1 MSFASAVTSA
11 PIPYDPA
18 KGAEAAARVAGTGA
32 AFEALVAG
40 AAGCAPHLAHLAE
53 AEADWLLE
61 AARGTPE
68 AALKDALAGAR
79 GGELHD
85 LASRLRRAKRRIG
98 LLTALADLGGVWGL
112 DEVTGALS
120 RLADEALQT
129 CAELLVAEAR
139 QAGRL
144 PPTDAPCGGLVI
156 LSMGKLGAV
165 ELNYSSDIDL
175 IALFDE
181 GNYPPDDYA
190 TVRKQFIR
198 IVQRMMKLMSEETGE
213 GYVFRTDLRL
223 RPDPSVTPV
232 CIGMGAAEY
241 YYESQGRTW
250 ERAAFIRARVSAGDR
265 AAGQRFLDDLTPFI
279 WRRHLDF
286 AAIEDAHDMR
296 RRIREHKGLTGAFRL
311 PGHNVKLGRGGIR
324 EIEFFVQTN
333 QLICGGRDPSLRES
347 RTRPAMAALARA
359 GWVPQALAEELAQ
372 AYVDHRT
379 LEHRIQ
385 MIEDAQTHLYPADRH
400 GRDRMAAFCGADD
413 RDAFEA
419 GLAERFE
426 RVHRLAEDFFAPDEP
441 DREGG
446 EGWDAFPDP
455 ERTREV
461 VESWARLPA
470 LRSERAQR
478 IFGRLKPQA
487 AARLSGAARPDLALE
502 SFDRFLRGLPAGVQ
516 VFSLFDA
523 NPQILDLLLDVCA
536 TAPRLAD
543 HLGRRAGALDAVLS
557 GRFFD
562 PLAPVPALEAE
573 LAEALAA
580 ADGYEAVLDAARV
593 WAREQR
599 FRVGVQLLR
608 RIASPDEAGAAF
620 SAVAEAVLRALL
632 PHVIAE
638 HARKHGAPP
647 GGGVAVL
654 ALGKLGS
661 SEMTAASDLDLIIVY
676 DAAPDMTSEGRR
688 PLAASAYY
696 ARLTQALVS
705 ALSAPTAEGELYE
718 VDMRLRPSGRQGPV
732 ATSLSGF
739 VAYHAERA
747 WTWEH
752 LALTRGRVVAGP
764 DPLCAA
770 LRRAMADTLDAP
782 RDRAKVLADVRE
794 MRARIAES
802 RQTDDPW
809 AMKERPGRL
818 RDIELALQTGKLLTP
833 GITAC
838 APRRMI
844 DPLAKAGFLT
854 GDEADHLRTAV
865 ARLMGLQHYAR
876 LALFGDFDVESGG
889 PGLNALVAEAGGAG
903 NIEALRVQLAEDAE
917 RSERIVTRVL
927 EG

>member
-1 MSFASAVTSA
+1 MSFASSVTRA
-11 PIPYDPA
+11 PIPYDPE
-18 KGAEAAARVAGTGA
+18 KGAEAATRVAGTGKP
-32 AFEALVAG
+32 FEDLVGG
-40 AAGCAPHLAHLAE
+40 AAGCAPHLARLVE
-53 AEADWLLE
+53 AEADWLVE
-61 AARGTPE
+61 AASGTPE
-68 AALKDALAGAR
+68 DALERALAEAR

-120 RLADEALQT
+120 RLADEGLQT
-129 CAELLVAEAR
+129 CTTLLVAEA
-139 QAGRL
+139 QEAGRL
-144 PPTDAPCGGLVI
+144 PKVDADCGGLVI
-156 LSMGKLGAV
+156 LSMGKLGAQ

-181 GNYPPDDYA
+181 SNYAPDDYA
-190 TVRKQFIR
+190 TVRKHFIR
-198 IVQRMMKLMSEETGE
+198 IVQRTMKLMSEETGE

-250 ERAAFIRARVSAGDR
+250 ERAAFIRARVSAGDQT
-265 AAGQRFLDDLTPFI
+265 AGKRFLGDLTPFI

-296 RRIREHKGLTGAFRL
+296 RRIREHKGLTGAFQL
-311 PGHNVKLGRGGIR
+311 AGHNVKLGRGGIR

-333 QLICGGRDPSLRES
+333 QLICGGRDPSLREC
-347 RTRPAMAALARA
+347 RTRPAMAALAKA
-359 GWVPQALAEELAQ
+359 GWIPQSLANELAQ

-385 MIEDAQTHLYPADRH
+385 MIEDAQTHLYPNTAD
-400 GRDRMAAFCGADD
+400 GRDRMAAFCGATE

-419 GLAERFE
+419 ELTARFQ
-426 RVHRLAEDFFAPDEP
+426 RVHHLAEDFFAPDEP
-441 DREGG
+441 EADAGD
-446 EGWDAFPDP
+446 GWNAFPDP
-455 ERTREV
+455 EHTRQV
-461 VESWARLPA
+461 VESWGDLPA
-470 LRSERAQR
+470 LRTERAQR
-478 IFGRLKPQA
+478 IFDRLKPQA
-487 AARLSGAARPDLALE
+487 AARLSGAAKPDKALE

-536 TAPRLAD
+536 TAPRLSD
-543 HLGRRAGALDAVLS
+543 YLGRHAKVLDAVLS

-562 PLAPVPALEAE
+562 PLEPVPGLEAE
-573 LAEALAA
+573 LTELLDRT
-580 ADGYEAVLDAARV
+580 DGYEAVLDAARV

-608 RIASPDEAGAAF
+608 RIATPDEAGEAF
-620 SAVAEAVLRALL
+620 SAVAEAVLRAIL

-638 HARKHGAPP
+638 HARKHGDPP

-661 SEMTAASDLDLIIVY
+661 REMTAASDLDLIMVY
-676 DAAPDMTSEGRR
+676 DATPDMNSDGKR
-688 PLAASAYY
+688 PLAAPQYY
-696 ARLTQALVS
+696 ARFTQALVS

-739 VAYHAERA
+739 IGYHAERA

-764 DPLCAA
+764 DDLCTR
-770 LRRAMADTLDAP
+770 LTQAMHDILDRP
-782 RDRAKVLADVRE
+782 HDREKVLADVRE
-794 MRARIAES
+794 MRARIAET

-838 APRRMI
+838 APRHMI
-844 DPLAKAGFLT
+844 APLAEAGFLT
-854 GDEADHLRTAV
+854 RDEAAHLSTAV
-865 ARLMGLQHYAR
+865 ARLMALQHYAR
-876 LALFGDFDVESGG
+876 LALFKDFDVESGG
-889 PGLNALVAEAGGAG
+889 PGLNALVAEAGGAET
-903 NIEALRVQLAEDAE
+903 IDELRVMLAEDAE
-917 RSERIVTRVL
+917 RSEQIVTRVL